1 MRLLLAVLFI
11 AAPGLFLVVWS
22 NPHYAAPLTCVLFA
36 LLVQSLRHLRTWK
49 LFARPVGATLARA
62 VVILLA
68 VQTIRDVHARRCDE
82 ITWTCGGDSSREDI
96 LQRLTKLPGKQLVM
110 VRYDADHNI
119 HDEWVFNG
127 AEIDSAKVLWARE
140 LDAAQNAAL
149 LEYFNDRTVWLVQ
162 PDEDNLELVPYAEGA
177 SDAEP

>member
-1 MRLLLAVLFI
+1 
-11 AAPGLFLVVWS
+11 
-22 NPHYAAPLTCVLFA
+22 
-36 LLVQSLRHLRTWK
+36 
-49 LFARPVGATLARA
+49 
-62 VVILLA
+62 
-68 VQTIRDVHARRCDE
+68 
-82 ITWTCGGDSSREDI
+82 
-96 LQRLTKLPGKQLVM
+96 M